1 MERKIQIDLELEISG
16 EQTVD
21 NRYILANLKKIL
33 ELYMPTAKVTKFE
46 EHIEHTKAEPQ
57 MDDEERAVMR
67 YYWMGENE

>member
-16 EQTVD
+16 EQTV
-21 NRYILANLKKIL
+21 NSRYILANLKKIL
-33 ELYMPTAKVTKFE
+33 ELYMPTANVTKFE

-57 MDDEERAVMR
+57 MDYEEHAVMS